1 MRFLAAAL
9 IVPALVLGVVAW
21 RLSKAP
27 LDIDFLIPRI
37 DHFLSGPDGS
47 RTVHIGAASLFWS
60 REAMTLEIV
69 ARDVRA
75 TDREGGFLAALP
87 TAALDIDLPRSLRGR
102 RLVLKRLV
110 LDEPKLR
117 LVRESDGSFRY
128 GIGEDQTTAATA
140 SPTRQH
146 DLATVLLQQI
156 RGTDDELFAPES
168 TIVVRHAGVTLVDR
182 GSGTIW
188 DAPDAALLL
197 RRDATGLSA
206 AADLAIQRPGRAAA
220 TVRAELRHDS
230 AADTVAGALTF
241 ANVRV
246 DGFAALGGDLAMLAG
261 FQVPVDGRVRLAM
274 EAASLHVTD
283 GELELAVGGGRI
295 VHPELPDGAVAV
307 AGGKLR
313 ARYEPADERLTVVG
327 LDLDLNGPTVAA
339 SATVDGV
346 SADRLLRGVLP
357 DEVAIAADAVLR
369 DVPTNSLPHLW
380 PAKVGVNAREW
391 VLENIRD
398 GVTEETKVAT
408 RLRVR
413 RSSAG
418 PAPAPATGFAV
429 VLDAFNGTIRY
440 RNLTVTYLKPLPP
453 VRGVSGTGSFTR
465 SRVDLVPMSGAIAGI
480 RITDATVSMTQL
492 DTNDEQFA
500 IDFGITGPVRDVLET
515 INVKP
520 FEYAREIGIDPAK
533 AAGSADA
540 RLSFRFPL
548 EKTLTFEKVDLS
560 VRAQLSAVGIGKYLF
575 KQDLTDGNFDLLIDR
590 SSLRLAGGAK
600 LGGVLGAV
608 TATHQFKAGK
618 DGVTT
623 RATVRMSVDDAAR
636 RRFDLDWLNPY
647 VGGPVGMETTF
658 TGTAS
663 KRNEALIVIDLKDA
677 TLSVPQLNWS
687 KPAASPTAGRIELE
701 LNDDRPTRLR
711 DVLLHGSGLDVQGAV
726 AFAPDGLSVQ
736 RAEMRRLV
744 TGSTSVSGTATHRAD
759 GTWLADV
766 DGASLDASGLLKGGG
781 DKEPSTS
788 PPLIVN
794 AHLGRVLLGPGRE
807 ARNVTARLESN
818 GLHWQSAR
826 VEAGLAAAKGDG
838 QLSFRLGQA
847 GGDRGFN
854 FSTNN
859 FGEVV
864 RLLDISDNIQGGQL
878 VISGQAEDD
887 GPKRRFRGRVDG
899 SDYRLIHAPTF
910 ARLLGIA
917 SFSGIA
923 ALLSGEGIPFS
934 RLYGDFVY
942 GDDVVTLSKIRAY
955 GGAIGITASGAVD
968 LGKETLDLEGTLV
981 PAYALNTIL
990 GNIPIIGNLLMGGEG
1005 QGLFGANFRAAGPFS
1020 DPKINVNPL
1029 SALAPGFLR
1038 NLFLFDAGT
1047 PGSGGGTSGSSPP
1060 AEKAQ
1065 P

>member
-9 IVPALVLGVVAW
+9 IVPALVLGAVAW
-21 RLSKAP
+21 RLAEAP
-27 LDIDFLIPRI
+27 LDIDFLIPTI
-37 DHFLSGPDGS
+37 DRYLSQPDGG
-47 RTVHIGAASLFWS
+47 RTVHVGAASLFWS

-87 TAALDIDLPRSLRGR
+87 TAALDIDLLGSLRGR

-110 LDEPKLR
+110 LDQPRLR

-128 GIGEDQTTAATA
+128 GVGEDQATAGTA
-140 SPTRQH
+140 SPTPQH

-156 RGTDDELFAPES
+156 RGADDGLLAPVS
-168 TIVVRHAGVTLVDR
+168 TVVVRHAGLTLVDR

-197 RRDATGLSA
+197 RRNAAGLFA
-206 AADLAIQRPGRAAA
+206 AADVAIQRPGRPAAS
-220 TVRAELRHDS
+220 VRAELRHDR
-230 AADTVAGALTF
+230 AADRVTGTLAFSDLQ
-241 ANVRV
+241 V
-246 DGFAALGGDLAMLAG
+246 DGFAALGGDLAMLSG
-261 FQVPVDGRVRLAM
+261 VQVPIDGNVRLAM
-274 EAASLHVTD
+274 DAASLHVTAA
-283 GELELAVGGGRI
+283 ELELAAGGGRI
-295 VHPELPDGAVAV
+295 VHPELPDGSIAV
-307 AGGKLR
+307 AGSKLR
-313 ARYEPADERLTVVG
+313 ASYEPATERLTVFG
-327 LDLDLNGPTVAA
+327 LDLDLGGPTVAA

-357 DEVAIAADAVLR
+357 DEIAVAADAVLR
-369 DVPTNSLPHLW
+369 DVPANSLPHLW
-380 PAKVGVNAREW
+380 PAKVGVSAREW

-398 GVTEETKVAT
+398 GAAEETKVAT

-413 RSSAG
+413 RS
-418 PAPAPATGFAV
+418 PADPAAAPAV

-440 RNLTVTYLKPLPP
+440 RNLTVNYLRPLPP

-465 SRVDLVPMSGAIAGI
+465 SRFDFVPMTGNIAGV
-480 RITDATVSMTQL
+480 RITGATVSMTRL

-500 IDFGITGPVRDVLET
+500 IDFGVAGPLRDVLET

-533 AAGSADA
+533 VTGAAEA

-548 EKTLTFEKVDLS
+548 ARTLTFEQVDLS
-560 VRAQLSAVGIGKYLF
+560 VRAQLSAVGVGRYLF
-575 KQDLTDGNFDLLIDR
+575 KQDLTDGGFDLLIDR
-590 SSLRLAGGAK
+590 ISLRLTGGAK
-600 LGGVLGAV
+600 LGSALGAV

-623 RATVRMSVDDAAR
+623 RATVRMSVDDEAR
-636 RRFDLDWLNPY
+636 RRFELDWLNPY
-647 VGGPVGMETTF
+647 VAGPVGLETTF
-658 TGTAS
+658 TGTVS
-663 KRNEALIVIDLKDA
+663 KRNEALIVVDFKDA
-677 TLSVPQLNWS
+677 ALSVPQLNWS
-687 KPAASPTAGRIELE
+687 KPAASPSAGRIELE
-701 LNDDRPTRLR
+701 LNDDRPVRLR
-711 DVLLHGSGLDVQGAV
+711 DVLMHGSGLDVQGTV
-726 AFAPDGLSVQ
+726 AFAPDGRSVQ

-744 TGSTSVSGTATHRAD
+744 VGSTSVSGTATRRAD
-759 GTWLADV
+759 GTWLADL
-766 DGASLDASGLLKGGG
+766 DGASLDVSGLLKGGP
-781 DKEPSTS
+781 DKEQPSTA
-788 PPLIVN
+788 PPVIAN

-818 GLHWQSAR
+818 GPHWQSAR
-826 VEAGLAAAKGDG
+826 IEAGLAAGSGGG
-838 QLSFRLGQA
+838 QMSFRLGQA

-864 RLLDISDNIQGGQL
+864 RLLDISNNIQGGQL
-878 VISGQAEDD
+878 VISGQAEDE
-887 GPKRRFRGRVDG
+887 GAKRRFRGRAEG
-899 SDYRLIHAPTF
+899 SDYRLIQAPAF

-934 RLYGDFVY
+934 RLYGNFVY
-942 GDDVVTLSKIRAY
+942 GDDIVTLRGIRAY
-955 GGAIGITASGAVD
+955 GGAIGITASGTVD

-990 GNIPIIGNLLMGGEG
+990 GNIPVIGNLLMGGEG
-1005 QGLFGANFRAAGPFS
+1005 QGLFGANFHAAGPFS

-1047 PGSGGGTSGSSPP
+1047 PGSGGNASDTSPP